1 MFLRD
6 IAGLKV
12 SLYCED
18 PTSVS
23 TASAHF
29 VSHGSR
35 QTSYEV
41 RVTPILPIQ
50 KKGIC
55 FTKKSGDVEY
65 GKLKITKEARAARE
79 DKRDRMPDCVIEV
92 GPSSKSK

>member
-6 IAGLKV
+6 RAGLKM

-23 TASAHF
+23 TASAYLISYGNRH
-29 VSHGSR
+29 
-35 QTSYEV
+35 TSYEV

-50 KKGIC
+50 KKGN
-55 FTKKSGDVEY
+55 Y
-65 GKLKITKEARAARE
+65 ALQKILEMSSILGVWQDE
-79 DKRDRMPDCVIEV
+79 DY
-92 GPSSKSK
+92 